1 MHPELLDS
9 IQRLKPLGRWLYD
22 HSTETLW
29 ERDTRTLPRDL
40 QRRRRAYRRFAEQ
53 FIAPLAREAD
63 RDPEGVDLGP
73 LYREAGRRG
82 FLSEAAPWP
91 IGTMPWRAISGRH
104 IFHFALKAEEFCA
117 ACGGIGL
124 ALLFH
129 DLGMAPLLLCG
140 DLGVWRRWLWP
151 ICRANRRG
159 EIRLV
164 AYAITEPEAGSDVE
178 ESEGATSARFCTV
191 ARKVR
196 GGYVIQGQKVFISG
210 GSRADYV
217 VVFAVLEREDGQPP
231 RVDRDFTA
239 FIVERGREGFRTGRR
254 ERKLGQ
260 RACDATQLFFD
271 QVFVPETH
279 RIGPERSGWALNRNV
294 LNYSRAV
301 VGAIALGIARG
312 AVEAATRFARE
323 TRLGNRPLL
332 AYPEVQVALAELW
345 ALTMAMRAMVWQSAR
360 YRRPVQGIAAATKAL
375 CADLGVYITTRALD
389 LMGDWGYMPAWGVE
403 KALRDVRLNPI
414 YEGTNQINMLA
425 LVESFWVSDLAGVPY
440 PQIPSEDRS
449 FGRSR

>member
-22 HSTETLW
+22 GSTETLW

-91 IGTMPWRAISGRH
+91 IGAMPWRAIPGRH

-231 RVDRDFTA
+231 GWIGISPPSSSSGDGKGSGPGDGSASWASGPAMPPSCSSTRCSSRRPIA
-239 FIVERGREGFRTGRR
+239 SGR
-254 ERKLGQ
+254 
-260 RACDATQLFFD
+260 
-271 QVFVPETH
+271 
-279 RIGPERSGWALNRNV
+279 
-294 LNYSRAV
+294 
-301 VGAIALGIARG
+301 
-312 AVEAATRFARE
+312 
-323 TRLGNRPLL
+323 
-332 AYPEVQVALAELW
+332 
-345 ALTMAMRAMVWQSAR
+345 SAR
-360 YRRPVQGIAAATKAL
+360 
-375 CADLGVYITTRALD
+375 
-389 LMGDWGYMPAWGVE
+389 
-403 KALRDVRLNPI
+403 
-414 YEGTNQINMLA
+414 
-425 LVESFWVSDLAGVPY
+425 AGL
-440 PQIPSEDRS
+440 
-449 FGRSR
+449 